1 MHAQTRSLPRALAAT
16 REAPGSAPRLPAA
29 APYVAG
35 RCNIGRDEIT
45 VRRRW
50 GHAGLAATLGLLV
63 LLVATGAPREARLLL
78 FFPAAA
84 AAVGYLQAWL
94 RFCAAF
100 GLLGVFNFGRLG
112 RHQRVL
118 DAEALRRDRV
128 RALGIAGASGLIG
141 AVVALLAYLA

>member
-1 MHAQTRSLPRALAAT
+1 MTALVSSARPPRAALDSPT
-16 REAPGSAPRLPAA
+16 PS
-29 APYVAG
+29 YVPG
-35 RCNIGRDEIT
+35 RCNIGRDEIAI
-45 VRRRW
+45 RRRW
-50 GHAGLAATLGLLV
+50 GDLGSIATLATLTV
-63 LLVATGAPREARLLL
+63 LLIVGAPREARLVL

-84 AAVGYLQAWL
+84 AAVGYLQAWS